1 MSRKPAEV
9 FPPGE
14 YIKDE
19 LDARAWSQAEFA
31 EILGRPARLVSEL
44 INGKRAVTPETA
56 KEIAAAFGSTPELWM
71 NLESAYR
78 LSKTKNDEG
87 AVARRSKLYQLAPVK
102 EMVRRGWISGSD
114 NVEVTEKQLREF
126 FGIKDL
132 DQEPQFWPY
141 AARKSAPDSALTR
154 TWLYR
159 ARHLAQ
165 NVLRA
170 GRRFGPGGMQAALDG
185 LRELLHEPAE
195 VRHVPDILA
204 KAGIR
209 FLVVEHL
216 PQTRLDGACF
226 WLDAASPVV
235 VLSLRYDRIDWF
247 WHTLMHELGHVER
260 RHGLEDGEAPVDV
273 DMFGRR
279 PGAAGS
285 EKPEIERQA
294 DEFAVQTLIPREEL
308 ENFIARVGPL
318 YSQQKLKGFAG
329 RLRVHPG
336 IVVGQLQ
343 FRGEIDYSQHRR
355 MLAPIRN
362 IITQAALTDGWG
374 HTVPAVA

>member
-1 MSRKPAEV
+1 MARKPAEV

-31 EILGRPARLVSEL
+31 EILGRPARVVSEL
-44 INGKRAVTPETA
+44 INGKRMITPETA

-78 LSKTKNDEG
+78 LSRAKNDEG
-87 AVARRSKLYQLAPVK
+87 AVARRARLYEVAPVK
-102 EMVRRGWISGSD
+102 EMIRRNWIQGSA
-114 NVEVTEKQLREF
+114 NVEVLEKQVRDF
-126 FGIKDL
+126 FNIQDL
-132 DQEPQFWPY
+132 DEEPRFWPF
-141 AARKSAPDSALTR
+141 AARKSAASNTLTR

-159 ARHLAQ
+159 ARHLAKR
-165 NVLRA
+165 VRA
-170 GRRFGPGGMQAALDG
+170 GRFEPSVVKMVLDH
-185 LRELLHEPAE
+185 LRSLLKEPEE
-195 VRHVPDILA
+195 VRHVPLVLA
-204 KAGIR
+204 KVGIR
-209 FLVVEHL
+209 FLVLEHL

-226 WLDAASPVV
+226 WLSPEEPVV
-235 VLSLRYDRIDWF
+235 AVSLRYDRIDWF

-260 RHGLEDGEAPVDV
+260 RHGLDHDESVDV

-279 PGAAGS
+279 PDVVGAERSA
-285 EKPEIERQA
+285 IEREV
-294 DEFAVQTLIPREEL
+294 DEFAVRTLIPPDEL
-308 ENFIARVGPL
+308 QDFIARVGPL
-318 YSQQKLKGFAG
+318 YSQQKIRGFAA
-329 RLRVHPG
+329 RLGVHPG

-343 FRGEIDYSQHRR
+343 FRGEIDYAQHRR
-355 MLAPIRN
+355 MLDPVRH

>member
-1 MSRKPAEV
+1 
-9 FPPGE
+9 
-14 YIKDE
+14 
-19 LDARAWSQAEFA
+19 
-31 EILGRPARLVSEL
+31 
-44 INGKRAVTPETA
+44 
-56 KEIAAAFGSTPELWM
+56 
-71 NLESAYR
+71 
-78 LSKTKNDEG
+78 
-87 AVARRSKLYQLAPVK
+87 
-102 EMVRRGWISGSD
+102 MVRRGWISGSD

-141 AARKSAPDSALTR
+141 AARKSVPDSALTR

-260 RHGLEDGEAPVDV
+260 RHGLQDGEAPVDV

-329 RLRVHPG
+329 RIRVHPG